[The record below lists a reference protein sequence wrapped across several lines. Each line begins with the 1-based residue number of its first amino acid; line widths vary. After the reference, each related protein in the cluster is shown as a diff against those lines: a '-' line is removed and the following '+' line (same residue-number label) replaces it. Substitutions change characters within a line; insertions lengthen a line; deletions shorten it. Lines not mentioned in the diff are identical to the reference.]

1 MTFELEFL
9 DGKRAVPRQL
19 LSYRWSGDVTAG
31 CDGLRLHFLWDGDLP
46 EVYRVRGFAP
56 DGACCFFGYA
66 DQQKLTVT
74 PGQRRG
80 FVYAR
85 SSACL
90 LLDNE
95 ALPISLNAP
104 NVDQMVH
111 HYAAPFG
118 FTAAL
123 PAGTAPGQYTVEK
136 GTSCF
141 GALQGFM
148 QVLGAKGVFVDPE
161 NRLCVYGS
169 ETPVTLPGDQIT
181 SITAVTERGEAPGVY
196 AYKIAS
202 AEPYCRRLEAGYFAD
217 KKISRRRYVNVA
229 AYPPEQRQQVLLRK
243 LEQAAARYRRLE
255 VVLTGA
261 HRLPLYAPVVPKDG
275 VPDSAGFRIFSGRSP
290 APLGRY
296 RPGWCCAANRNWR
309 RCTMWLNERARQTG
323 GAGYEC
329 AGVTLGGSQVETVAS
344 AHLRETPVYAP
355 YGYAANVPAGAQVLL
370 LSGGEDGAVVAGA
383 RMGNA
388 DLAPGEVE
396 LRGPGGAVVRL
407 CRDGTV
413 RINGLVINEK
423 GEIEP

>member
-275 VPDSAGFRIFSGRSP
+275 VPDSAG
-290 APLGRY
+290 
-296 RPGWCCAANRNWR
+296 
-309 RCTMWLNERARQTG
+309 
-323 GAGYEC
+323 
-329 AGVTLGGSQVETVAS
+329 VTLGGSQVETVAS

>member
-19 LSYRWSGDVTAG
+19 LSYRWNGDVTAG

-95 ALPISLNAP
+95 ALPIRLNAP

-148 QVLGAKGVFVDPE
+148 QVLGAKGVFADPE

-169 ETPVTLPGDQIT
+169 EAPVTLPGDQIT
-181 SITAVTERGEAPGVY
+181 WITAVTERGEAPGY
-196 AYKIAS
+196 MAIKLPARNRT
-202 AEPYCRRLEAGYFAD
+202 AAD
-217 KKISRRRYVNVA
+217 WRPGILRTKRSVVA
-229 AYPPEQRQQVLLRK
+229 A
-243 LEQAAARYRRLE
+243 
-255 VVLTGA
+255 
-261 HRLPLYAPVVPKDG
+261 
-275 VPDSAGFRIFSGRSP
+275 
-290 APLGRY
+290 
-296 RPGWCCAANRNWR
+296 
-309 RCTMWLNERARQTG
+309 M
-323 GAGYEC
+323 
-329 AGVTLGGSQVETVAS
+329 
-344 AHLRETPVYAP
+344 
-355 YGYAANVPAGAQVLL
+355 
-370 LSGGEDGAVVAGA
+370 
-383 RMGNA
+383 
-388 DLAPGEVE
+388 
-396 LRGPGGAVVRL
+396 
-407 CRDGTV
+407 
-413 RINGLVINEK
+413 
-423 GEIEP
+423 

>member
-1 MTFELEFL
+1 MKAAEKY
-9 DGKRAVPRQL
+9 GRAYFMPPEVTYPVGRHL
-19 LSYRWSGDVTAG
+19 PPGRFRGHPHRRHGPRWSGDVTAG

-169 ETPVTLPGDQIT
+169 EAPVTLPGDQIT
-181 SITAVTERGEAPGVY
+181 SITAVIERGEASGN
-196 AYKIAS
+196 
-202 AEPYCRRLEAGYFAD
+202 YCQMTANRKSNPTREFFFFSLNCCAG
-217 KKISRRRYVNVA
+217 SRR
-229 AYPPEQRQQVLLRK
+229 
-243 LEQAAARYRRLE
+243 
-255 VVLTGA
+255 
-261 HRLPLYAPVVPKDG
+261 
-275 VPDSAGFRIFSGRSP
+275 S
-290 APLGRY
+290 APL
-296 RPGWCCAANRNWR
+296 PGCCWKRSTLPVR
-309 RCTMWLNERARQTG
+309 R
-323 GAGYEC
+323 
-329 AGVTLGGSQVETVAS
+329 
-344 AHLRETPVYAP
+344 
-355 YGYAANVPAGAQVLL
+355 
-370 LSGGEDGAVVAGA
+370 D
-383 RMGNA
+383 
-388 DLAPGEVE
+388 
-396 LRGPGGAVVRL
+396 
-407 CRDGTV
+407 
-413 RINGLVINEK
+413 
-423 GEIEP
+423 

>member
-217 KKISRRRYVNVA
+217 KKISRRRYVNV
-229 AYPPEQRQQVLLRK
+229 YLLSTSSLVRSTPTTA
-243 LEQAAARYRRLE
+243 LFTEQAASSAATAAAAII
-255 VVLTGA
+255 VLTFA
-261 HRLPLYAPVVPKDG
+261 INTLIISHWRPACR
-275 VPDSAGFRIFSGRSP
+275 AG
-290 APLGRY
+290 
-296 RPGWCCAANRNWR
+296 
-309 RCTMWLNERARQTG
+309 
-323 GAGYEC
+323 
-329 AGVTLGGSQVETVAS
+329 AS
-344 AHLRETPVYAP
+344 AMAAP
-355 YGYAANVPAGAQVLL
+355 QGITATKLAKNRLTHKKR
-370 LSGGEDGAVVAGA
+370 GGKIA
-383 RMGNA
+383 RFNKM
-388 DLAPGEVE
+388 
-396 LRGPGGAVVRL
+396 
-407 CRDGTV
+407 
-413 RINGLVINEK
+413 
-423 GEIEP
+423 

>member
-161 NRLCVYGS
+161 NRLCVY
-169 ETPVTLPGDQIT
+169 
-181 SITAVTERGEAPGVY
+181 
-196 AYKIAS
+196 
-202 AEPYCRRLEAGYFAD
+202 
-217 KKISRRRYVNVA
+217 
-229 AYPPEQRQQVLLRK
+229 
-243 LEQAAARYRRLE
+243 
-255 VVLTGA
+255 
-261 HRLPLYAPVVPKDG
+261 
-275 VPDSAGFRIFSGRSP
+275 
-290 APLGRY
+290 
-296 RPGWCCAANRNWR
+296 
-309 RCTMWLNERARQTG
+309 
-323 GAGYEC
+323 
-329 AGVTLGGSQVETVAS
+329 
-344 AHLRETPVYAP
+344 
-355 YGYAANVPAGAQVLL
+355 
-370 LSGGEDGAVVAGA
+370 LS
-383 RMGNA
+383 
-388 DLAPGEVE
+388 L
-396 LRGPGGAVVRL
+396 
-407 CRDGTV
+407 
-413 RINGLVINEK
+413 IHI
-423 GEIEP
+423 